1 MSLDDFRT
9 LMGVENGKYSA
20 FGALNKHV
28 IKHVVLEMNA
38 LASFSIT
45 VMPIKTGKK
54 VTHIRVSWW
63 SKSKEEMDAAWRELN
78 RSKIGR
84 KARISGQSVHVAET
98 YQSQNRMMRDTR
110 RELRKS
116 NIFED

>member
-1 MSLDDFRT
+1 
-9 LMGVENGKYSA
+9 
-20 FGALNKHV
+20 
-28 IKHVVLEMNA
+28 
-38 LASFSIT
+38 
-45 VMPIKTGKK
+45 
-54 VTHIRVSWW
+54 
-63 SKSKEEMDAAWRELN
+63 MDAAWRELN